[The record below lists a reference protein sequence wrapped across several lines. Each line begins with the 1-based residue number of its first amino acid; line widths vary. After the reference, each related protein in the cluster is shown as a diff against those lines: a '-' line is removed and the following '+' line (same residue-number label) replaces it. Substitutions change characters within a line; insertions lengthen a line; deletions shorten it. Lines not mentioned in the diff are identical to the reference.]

1 MVASTSPAASS
12 IPTKFDIARL
22 RKYELNLQE
31 RIDTGL
37 VPSFYS
43 FMNIYASAIEDLRGD
58 TDLRPEL
65 LTLLAMGYV
74 RHKRDQLMNELE
86 QKIRDRIKEVKEMN
100 DGSISNSEIGR
111 IRIEES
117 VKMMASIIA
126 HFEEKYERRQ
136 TIGLLI
142 SPKDMEELDA
152 PPIVLDLNSC
162 EDKLREMGVA
172 IENAKGVIEESSD
185 YEESEEYSEDD
196 EEE

>member
-1 MVASTSPAASS
+1 MASAAAAS
-12 IPTKFDIARL
+12 IPTKFDIAKL
-22 RKYELNLQE
+22 RKYELNLQD

-43 FMNIYASAIEDLRGD
+43 FMNIYASSIEDLRGD
-58 TDLRPEL
+58 TDIRPEL

-74 RHKRDQLMNELE
+74 RHKRDQLMRELD
-86 QKIRDRIKEVKEMN
+86 QQIRDRIKEAKETN
-100 DGSISNSEIGR
+100 GGSISNSEIGR

-117 VKMMASIIA
+117 VKMMANIVA
-126 HFEEKYERRQ
+126 LFDEKYERRQ

-142 SPKDMEELDA
+142 SQKDMEELDA

-162 EDKLREMGVA
+162 EDKLREMGVE
-172 IENAKGVIEESSD
+172 IENARGVIEESSD
-185 YEESEEYSEDD
+185 YQESEYSNED

>member
-1 MVASTSPAASS
+1 MVASTSAAASS

-74 RHKRDQLMNELE
+74 RHKRDKLMNELE
-86 QKIRDRIKEVKEMN
+86 QKIRKRINDIKKEN
-100 DGSISNSEIGR
+100 GSISNSEIGR

-142 SPKDMEELDA
+142 SPKDMEELDV

-162 EDKLREMGVA
+162 EDKLREMGVT

>member
-86 QKIRDRIKEVKEMN
+86 QKIRKRINDIKKEN
-100 DGSISNSEIGR
+100 GSISNSEIGR